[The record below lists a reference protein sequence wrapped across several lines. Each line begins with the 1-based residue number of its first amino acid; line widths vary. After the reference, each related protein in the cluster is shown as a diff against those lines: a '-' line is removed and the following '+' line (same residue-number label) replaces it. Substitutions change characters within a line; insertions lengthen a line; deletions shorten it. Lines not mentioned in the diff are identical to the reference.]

1 MNLRNI
7 FTIIISALLLAS
19 CTTSKS
25 SLTYFEN
32 SAVLPDSVYA
42 VGKYNVRIVP
52 DDELGIFVSSAD
64 PAATIYYNM
73 PVSDQ
78 TIRGEQQVS
87 TVPRLQTYI
96 VDSKGDIN
104 FPVLGKIHVSG
115 MTTEEVADYL
125 VARIADEVIDPM
137 VRVELM
143 NFNINVMGEVRQP
156 GRIPVKS
163 GRVSLLDA
171 LAMAGDM
178 TEYGERENVVLIRE
192 ENGKR
197 TVHRLNLNDAAVLES
212 PYFFLQ
218 QNDVVYVE
226 PNKIRQD
233 NSKYNVNN
241 SYKISVVSTIVSAA
255 SVIASLV
262 IALTVK

>member
-1 MNLRNI
+1 M
-7 FTIIISALLLAS
+7 LLSLALAS
-19 CTTSKS
+19 CTTSRS
-25 SLTYFEN
+25 TLTYFDNHETLID
-32 SAVLPDSVYA
+32 SAYT
-42 VGKYNVRIVP
+42 VGDYNVRIVP
-52 DDELGIFVSSAD
+52 DDELGIYVSSLN

-78 TIRGEQQVS
+78 TVRGEQQVS
-87 TVPRLQTYI
+87 AVPRLQTYI

-104 FPVLGKIHVSG
+104 FPVLGRIHVKG
-115 MTTEEVADYL
+115 MTTEELAAYL
-125 VARIADEVIDPM
+125 AGRIGEDVVDPT

-156 GRIPVKS
+156 GRIKVQNE
-163 GRVSLLDA
+163 RVSILDA

-178 TEYGERENVVLIRE
+178 TEYGRRENVVLIRE

-197 TVHRLNLNDAAVLES
+197 TVHRLNLNDVSVLDS
-212 PYFFLQ
+212 PYFYLC

-226 PNKIRQD
+226 PNDIRQE
-233 NSKYNVNN
+233 NSKYNQNN

>member
-1 MNLRNI
+1 MNFRNI
-7 FTIIISALLLAS
+7 LAIISAALLMAS
-19 CTTSKS
+19 CSTSKS

-32 SAVLPDSVYA
+32 STPQTDSTYM

-52 DDELGIFVSSAD
+52 DDELGIFVSSSD
-64 PAATIYYNM
+64 PAATIFYNM

-78 TIRGEQQVS
+78 TIRGEQQVT

-96 VDSKGDIN
+96 VDSKGDIV
-104 FPVLGKIHVSG
+104 FPVLGKIHVAG

-125 VARIADEVIDPM
+125 QARIAEDVVDPV

-143 NFNINVMGEVRQP
+143 NFNVNVMGEVHQP

-163 GRVSLLDA
+163 GRISILDA

-197 TVHRLNLNDAAVLES
+197 TVHHLNLNDAAVLES

-226 PNKIRQD
+226 PNKIRQE
-233 NSKYNVNN
+233 NSKYNTYN